1 MHTSKGNYLC
11 ATNFWLILRRVQD
24 VTCGI
29 YNTMLFLEFATDL
42 ASKNVENWLT
52 FDEVMNLWKY
62 WFAFIWINRYNKGH
76 EVG

>member
-1 MHTSKGNYLC
+1 
-11 ATNFWLILRRVQD
+11 
-24 VTCGI
+24 
-29 YNTMLFLEFATDL
+29 MLFLEFATDL